1 MSPRNPSAGAVI
13 TLFVVLALIA
23 WSWRSCWYATP
34 LSTEEIQSRLESPKS
49 PNEVQKALVQVKD
62 RLEEKGADTERFLP
76 AVMALTANP
85 TPQIRSTVAWVLGA
99 APDTEEVTASL
110 KALLD
115 DEDLSVR
122 YNAACSLAAHG
133 NDAGHDVLITML
145 APTTVR
151 SPTEGVFR
159 NPRATEKWVRRGQI
173 LGRVETPKGEIDVVA
188 PLDGRLI
195 RRVHAHGDVVK
206 EGEPLVEIDPSPG
219 QIENALYALGRV
231 GTREDMSAVR
241 EIAEGA
247 RNITAGT
254 RAVARRVLQ
263 ALGSR

>member
-1 MSPRNPSAGAVI
+1 MSQRNPSAGAVV

-23 WSWRSCWYATP
+23 WSWRGCWYATP
-34 LSTEEIQSRLESPKS
+34 LSDEEIQTRLENPKS
-49 PNEVQKALVQVKD
+49 PNDVQKALVQVKD
-62 RLEEKGADTERFLP
+62 RLEESDGNGEDFLP
-76 AVMALTANP
+76 AVIALAVHP

-99 APDTEEVTASL
+99 APDTEEVRRSL

-115 DEDLSVR
+115 DEDISVR

-133 NDAGHDVLITML
+133 DDAGHDVLITML

-151 SPTEGVFR
+151 SPADGVFR

-173 LGRVETPKGEIDVVA
+173 LGRVETPEGEVDVLA

-195 RRVHAHGDVVK
+195 RRVHAHGDVVRK
-206 EGEPLVEIDPSPG
+206 GEPLVEIDPSPG

-231 GTREDMSAVR
+231 GTRQDLSAVR

-247 RNITAGT
+247 RQITAGT
-254 RAVARRVLQ
+254 RTVAQRVLQ
-263 ALGSR
+263 VLEKR

>member
-1 MSPRNPSAGAVI
+1 MSQRNPSAGAVV
-13 TLFVVLALIA
+13 TLLVVLALIA
-23 WSWRSCWYATP
+23 WSWRGCWYATP
-34 LSTEEIQSRLESPKS
+34 LSTEEIQARLENPESA
-49 PNEVQKALVQVKD
+49 NDVQKALVQVKD
-62 RLEEKGADTERFLP
+62 RLEEEGGDGERFLP
-76 AVMALTANP
+76 AVIALGENP

-99 APDTEEVTASL
+99 APDTKEVEASL
-110 KALLD
+110 KRLLE

-133 NDAGHDVLITML
+133 DGGGHDVLVAML

-151 SPTEGVFR
+151 SPARGVFR

-173 LGRVETPKGEIDVVA
+173 LGRVETTDGEVDVLA

-195 RRVHAHGDVVK
+195 RRVHAHGDAVN
-206 EGEPLVEIDPSPG
+206 EGDPLVEIDPSPG

-231 GTREDMSAVR
+231 GGREDIAAVR

-247 RNITAGT
+247 RKITAGT
-254 RAVARRVLQ
+254 RTVARRVLKV
-263 ALGSR
+263 LESR